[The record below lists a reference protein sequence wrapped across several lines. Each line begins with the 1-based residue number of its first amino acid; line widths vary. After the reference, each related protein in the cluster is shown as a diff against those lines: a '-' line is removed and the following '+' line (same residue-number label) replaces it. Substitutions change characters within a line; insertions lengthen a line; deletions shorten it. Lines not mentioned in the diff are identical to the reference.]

1 MEPGQSGDDGQTGSR
16 RPPPE
21 STEIGVEEFLRSAYQ
36 SGLISSTGGERL
48 LAHFDAM
55 KAQAASA
62 SEPPAADTELADS
75 RTAAALLID
84 RVSAAGLRG
93 EVPEQQV
100 DALKASLENACR
112 GDDAAHIQAVMFAAD
127 RALKRAMQSPPVQ
140 AERRPD
146 GAERERTP
154 ERAAPETAQRPP
166 ARPASTPR
174 PKQARPPADSEPA
187 PQAAA
192 RRSAPTPTETPA
204 ERARAAATRPAEP
217 PRQPATPSRTP
228 AAAVKRPPGPFA
240 RLGTAM
246 RSAWKT
252 TTADFAANTLTYI
265 GVLLAVIV
273 IFVFFAFGYFGEVV
287 SEPNLRPPFFVAV
300 PLFFFGIAWVLRTRT
315 GLPIAATA
323 IGMLGALT
331 VPVMLAA
338 LFRDWAPFPPDLH
351 GPDRYW
357 GYALVGVVSALIY
370 FYLATRQRI
379 YAYLV
384 APMLWAAAGS
394 LGLYWKDGMSGPQ
407 LFTALAAIITTF
419 VVAARHQTGRVAELV
434 AVPAVRVGV
443 VAAPFVF
450 VVSLVF
456 AYDDAIRSGV
466 AEPGIEDLAQPGA
479 IAAALLA
486 IVLGLASGMD
496 FAWSGL
502 GPRTRAA
509 LRVGLRVLAYVT
521 VGVALLLVLALEV
534 TAGWIGVAL
543 LGYGVAVLAV
553 DRLVRGT
560 GEAALWIGRG
570 TIVVGLVLA
579 ATEPVPTIMAWT
591 LALLISAARAALPR
605 IRSATS
611 PFFPIPT
618 TSAWWL
624 TELWVPAF
632 VVAFLGVARA
642 VEPVGVPWILVA
654 ATGVAAGT
662 RWLPPLFRALRT
674 YAIFPAV
681 VFGIASF
688 ASTIWLHVAVEPFT
702 DAEMGALL
710 AGLAAATALIWI
722 PWVWRAPF
730 VVGLAIAGA
739 DLLIADVAEPD
750 AAAAVLVQTLLF
762 VTAGVVLL
770 GASFV
775 PRWRRWT
782 YPNGLLGHLSLYA
795 AVAVG
800 VQSEDAALVALGALV
815 LIHAAEAVAVQR
827 GTSPFFAEAAVLAG
841 SSRSLVEAAPATI
854 AAVAALPL
862 GILIGQQIPWLR
874 AERARSAIT
883 FGVLALA
890 YTAAAFWLRKPARW
904 ILVVLAYI
912 TSSSAIV
919 VAFPSRPAS
928 IVAVT
933 AAALATFGL
942 AAVVRRPGA
951 SALSWILSLI
961 GIVLVNAQLGVD
973 QSNLYF
979 PLFGTGILMVISGG
993 TLNLV
998 RGQRP
1003 GISNPWMVP
1012 PILVGVISIPIA
1024 LAFAIAA
1031 GSWVW
1036 LLAGAAAAAIAYLG
1050 WAAGTGGVTVA
1061 VAAYAGIAYA
1071 NVLSFEVNI
1080 FVDEPVYWMPFAAA
1094 LVLAS
1099 GLLPG
1104 RRGWRLLHDASPGAL
1119 LAGLGAAAMATTL
1132 AFPAGSGAPVMALS
1146 SLLLGLV
1153 WILRRDDAWLHAGVI
1168 VLGSAA
1174 AVAGEGWLPGGLAVA
1189 AFIETSLAELRRDQ
1203 PEALVYRWVGA
1214 GFWVGAYASFV
1225 YWAGWDAGTVTIV
1238 TITIGAALSG
1248 IALAAYLLAPEHRIT
1263 DMWLW
1268 PATAVGQIALLGAG
1282 LYAGST
1288 LTTTDTFLTWA
1299 ALATIEALLVA
1310 TYATVRIDQA
1320 STWIATGL
1328 GTAALGFLAAAFPTE
1343 PINLIRVTGP
1353 AGAAILAAWALLTIT
1368 HQPERL
1374 ALWRWPSLALA
1385 QTALAI
1391 TATLAAINLDPTP
1404 AAGTLAAITAWE
1416 ALTFTTVATATTTKL
1431 EALVAAGFALV
1442 SYDAALRWLE
1452 LDATV
1457 IPSAWIALTLV
1468 ALGGATFASHR
1479 VSSSRA
1485 GIWMWPLHGAGMAA
1499 GVMTLIAAAVYLSP
1513 TDARLLGAAV
1523 VAAAAIHLLAN
1534 RSVFT
1539 PYMPVDSV
1547 AATAIVGAGALATT
1561 TLDADSSWTFVVLL
1575 AMALIG
1581 AVAPLIIDRLG
1592 EERIQPAIILVIGY
1606 GVIPVAAAAVFW
1618 GPLAAEVGYLLIVSG
1633 GALAGYGIVTHRL
1646 MALEAAAAVW
1656 LGSML
1661 ILLNDRFGLELHAT
1675 IVLVAAVLLAVL
1687 EVERHRHLRKGQA
1700 QPEALRISEWIVMA
1714 VPLLIAAIESFETLA
1729 YVLVL
1734 GAEGLAL
1741 LVWAGLTRVRRRA
1754 VMGLVAVTTAIVLG
1768 VTIPMFEEVRRGL
1781 TGGAWLAVGAIAAVV
1796 LIAAGSLIERQRIQ
1810 IGKRLSQWGEILE
1823 DWE

>member
-1 MEPGQSGDDGQTGSR
+1 
-16 RPPPE
+16 
-21 STEIGVEEFLRSAYQ
+21 
-36 SGLISSTGGERL
+36 
-48 LAHFDAM
+48 
-55 KAQAASA
+55 
-62 SEPPAADTELADS
+62 
-75 RTAAALLID
+75 
-84 RVSAAGLRG
+84 
-93 EVPEQQV
+93 
-100 DALKASLENACR
+100 
-112 GDDAAHIQAVMFAAD
+112 
-127 RALKRAMQSPPVQ
+127 
-140 AERRPD
+140 
-146 GAERERTP
+146 
-154 ERAAPETAQRPP
+154 
-166 ARPASTPR
+166 
-174 PKQARPPADSEPA
+174 
-187 PQAAA
+187 
-192 RRSAPTPTETPA
+192 
-204 ERARAAATRPAEP
+204 
-217 PRQPATPSRTP
+217 
-228 AAAVKRPPGPFA
+228 
-240 RLGTAM
+240 
-246 RSAWKT
+246 
-252 TTADFAANTLTYI
+252 
-265 GVLLAVIV
+265 
-273 IFVFFAFGYFGEVV
+273 
-287 SEPNLRPPFFVAV
+287 
-300 PLFFFGIAWVLRTRT
+300 
-315 GLPIAATA
+315 
-323 IGMLGALT
+323 
-331 VPVMLAA
+331 
-338 LFRDWAPFPPDLH
+338 
-351 GPDRYW
+351 
-357 GYALVGVVSALIY
+357 
-370 FYLATRQRI
+370 
-379 YAYLV
+379 
-384 APMLWAAAGS
+384 
-394 LGLYWKDGMSGPQ
+394 MSGPQ
-407 LFTALAAIITTF
+407 LFTVLAAIIATF

-502 GPRTRAA
+502 GPRTRTA
-509 LRVGLRVLAYVT
+509 LRVALRVLAYVT
-521 VGVALLLVLALEV
+521 VGVALLLVLALEA

-579 ATEPVPTIMAWT
+579 ATEPIPTIMAWT
-591 LALLISAARAALPR
+591 PALLISAARAALPR

-611 PFFPIPT
+611 LFSPIPT
-618 TSAWWL
+618 ISTWWL
-624 TELWVPAF
+624 AELWVPAF
-632 VVAFLGVARA
+632 VIAFLGVARA
-642 VEPVGVPWILVA
+642 VEPAGVPWFLVA
-654 ATGVAAGT
+654 ATVVAAGT
-662 RWLPPLFRALRT
+662 RWLPPFLRALRT

-688 ASTIWLHVAVEPFT
+688 ASTIWLHVAVEPF
-702 DAEMGALL
+702 AYGEMGALL
-710 AGLAAATALIWI
+710 TGLAAATALIWI

-775 PRWRRWT
+775 PRWQRWT
-782 YPNGLLGHLSLYA
+782 YPNGLLGHLSLYG

-800 VQSEDAALVALGALV
+800 VQTEGAALVALGALV
-815 LIHAAEAVAVQR
+815 LTHAAEAVAVQR
-827 GTSPFFAEAAVLAG
+827 GTSPFMAEAAVLAG
-841 SSRSLVEAAPATI
+841 SSRSLVEGAPATI
-854 AAVAALPL
+854 AAVAAMPL

-904 ILVVLAYI
+904 ILVVLAYFA
-912 TSSSAIV
+912 SASAIV

-942 AAVVRRPGA
+942 AAVVRRPGV
-951 SALSWILSLI
+951 SALSWVLSLI
-961 GIVLVNAQLGVD
+961 GIVLISAQLGVD
-973 QSNLYF
+973 QSNLYV
-979 PLFGTGILMVISGG
+979 PLFGTGILMVISGS
-993 TLNLV
+993 TLNLLE
-998 RGQRP
+998 GQRP
-1003 GISNPWMVP
+1003 GISNPWIVP

-1036 LLAGAAAAAIAYLG
+1036 LLAGAAAATIVYLG

-1071 NVLSFEVNI
+1071 NALSFEVKI
-1080 FVDEPVYWMPFAAA
+1080 FVDEPVYWMPFAAV

-1153 WILRRDDAWLHAGVI
+1153 WILRRNDAWLHAGVI

-1189 AFIETSLAELRRDQ
+1189 AFIETSLAALRRDE

-1214 GFWVGAYASFV
+1214 GFWVGAYTSFV

-1248 IALAAYLLAPEHRIT
+1248 IALAAYLLAPKHRIT
-1263 DMWLW
+1263 AMWLW
-1268 PATAVGQIALLGAG
+1268 PAAAVGQIALLGAG

-1310 TYATVRIDQA
+1310 TYATVRIDQT

-1353 AGAAILAAWALLTIT
+1353 AGAAILAVWALLTIT

-1416 ALTFTTVATATTTKL
+1416 ALTFTTVATITTTKP
-1431 EALVAAGFALV
+1431 EALVYRWVGAGFWVGAYASFV
-1442 SYDAALRWLE
+1442 YW
-1452 LDATV
+1452 ATV

-1468 ALGGATFASHR
+1468 ALVGATFASHR
-1479 VSSSRA
+1479 VSSNRA

-1499 GVMTLIAAAVYLSP
+1499 GVVTLIAASVYLSP

-1539 PYMPVDSV
+1539 PYMPVDNV
-1547 AATAIVGAGALATT
+1547 AATAIVGAGALGTT

-1581 AVAPLIIDRLG
+1581 AVAPLIVGRLG

-1606 GVIPVAAAAVFW
+1606 SVIPVAAAAVFW
-1618 GPLAAEVGYLLIVSG
+1618 GPLAVEVGYLLIVSG

-1646 MALEAAAAVW
+1646 IALEAAAAIW

-1687 EVERHRHLRKGQA
+1687 EVERHRYLRKGQP

-1714 VPLLIAAIESFETLA
+1714 VPLLIAAVESFESLA

-1754 VMGLVAVTTAIVLG
+1754 VTGLVAVTTAIVLG

-1781 TGGAWLAVGAIAAVV
+1781 TGGAWLVVGAIAAVV